1 MREVRYI
8 MKKAVVLL
16 SGGLDSSTA
25 LYLAKSEGYEVYAIS
40 FNYGQRHKKEL
51 ECAKKIAE
59 RANIKEHIIVNTNMN
74 AWGGSALTD
83 SNIDVPKS
91 NLDSE
96 DIPVTYVPARNMI
109 FLSYAASYAEVV
121 GAQDV
126 FIGVSQVDY
135 SGYVDCRKEFI
146 DAMENAINLGTVCA
160 VKDNRK
166 IKIHA
171 PFMYMTKSEEI
182 QLGMKLGV
190 EYSLTWTCYNGY
202 EKACGECDSCKLRL
216 KAFEEAGYKDPVEYK
231 NKI

>member
-1 MREVRYI
+1 

-51 ECAKKIAE
+51 DFAKKIAKQ
-59 RANIKEHIIVNTNMN
+59 ASIKEHVIVNTNMN

-83 SNIDVPKS
+83 SNIEVPS
-91 NLDSE
+91 GDINRE

-109 FLSYAASYAEVV
+109 FLSYAASYAEAI
-121 GAQDV
+121 GSQDI

-146 DAMENAINLGTVCA
+146 DAMEEAINQGTVCA
-160 VKDNRK
+160 VKDNKK

-171 PFMYMTKSEEI
+171 PFMNKTKAEEI
-182 QLGMKLGV
+182 KLGV
-190 EYSLTWTCYNGY
+190 KLGIDYASTWTCYNGY
-202 EKACGECDSCKLRL
+202 EKACGECDSCLLRL
-216 KAFEEAGYKDPVEYK
+216 KAFKEAGYEDPAEYMTRK
-231 NKI
+231 